1 MSEIIKLEHPH
12 PGVAVI
18 TMTNPAIC
26 NFGSWEAIGLLADAM
41 TEAREAGARV
51 CVLASGVPG
60 HWFQHAWLRDLRAM
74 VTGKEMSGEPSGFFR
89 ALGELRNANVVY
101 IAAINGDC
109 NGGGAELGWACD
121 LRVAEEQAAFGQP
134 EVQIALATGIGGT
147 SRLARLIGRTATA
160 ELVLDGA
167 PMTARRIYELGGI
180 NRLVANGQATDIS
193 VVWAKRLA
201 ARQAGS
207 LKVLKQMLLDNDELH
222 LTDALK
228 NEQKLFQSVV
238 ASPDALDGMEKLQA
252 RFDAG
257 ESPRA
262 VYGEPRDS

>member
-1 MSEIIKLEHPH
+1 MSEIIKLERLEA
-12 PGVAVI
+12 GVALI
-18 TMTNPAIC
+18 TMTNPEIC
-26 NFGSWEAIGLLADAM
+26 NFGSWEAISLLGDAM
-41 TEAREAGARV
+41 GEAREGGAKV
-51 CVLASGVPG
+51 CVLASGVSG
-60 HWFQHAWLRDLRAM
+60 HWFQHAWLHDLRAM
-74 VTGKEMSGEPSGFFR
+74 VTGKEMSGDPAGFFR
-89 ALGELRNANVVY
+89 ALGELRNPEVVY
-101 IAAINGDC
+101 IAAISGDC

-167 PMTARRIYELGGI
+167 PMTAKRIYELGGI
-180 NRLVANGQATDIS
+180 NRLVANGEAIS
-193 VVWAKRLA
+193 TSVAWAKRLA
-201 ARQAGS
+201 SRPEGS
-207 LKVLKQMLLDNDELH
+207 LKVLKQMLLDNDEMH

-238 ASPDALDGMEKLQA
+238 ASPDALEGMKTLQA

-257 ESPRA
+257 ETPRE
-262 VYGEPRDS
+262 VYGEPQGG